1 MTETTAGALAQVTEL
16 DEERRR
22 FEGWLSQLEERR
34 ATTPARVFD
43 RVHDDY
49 STRLNDVLGRLA
61 GHAELLR
68 GAVDDLARRMDELRA
83 DEQRCADERAEGELR
98 ALVGEYDQ
106 DEWAVIE
113 ARTDATLADLVAER
127 QQVAGEHDRLAHVL
141 SLAAPAPA
149 HPEIAPAGHEAV
161 PAAASDPAAHDAA
174 PADLAAAGQ
183 PAPDRS
189 TPASGVPAEPAVSGG
204 EYDADVVAVEALAP
218 DMPAE
223 APVRMPEPSAGSWT
237 RGLGLTSAP
246 GRGGLGAPPPPS
258 SPSESD
264 RMLDDLRSSVSQS
277 PLAADSGT
285 PQIKTLKCQE
295 CGTMNY
301 PTEWYCERCGG
312 ELAAL

>member
-34 ATTPARVFD
+34 ADTPAHVFD
-43 RVHDDY
+43 RVHGDY
-49 STRLNDVLGRLA
+49 TTRLNDVLGRLA
-61 GHAELLR
+61 GHAEMLG
-68 GAVDDLARRMDELRA
+68 GAVDDLARRIDELRA

-98 ALVGEYDQ
+98 AAVGEYTRDQ
-106 DEWAVIE
+106 WAVIE

-127 QQVAGEHDRLAHVL
+127 QQVEAEHGRLAQVL

-149 HPEIAPAGHEAV
+149 PTGTSSSEVGTPEATADPASHGVVVDDMAGATAANEASAPDSTSSAVEISVERVTPEHEDEVVAVETLAPDAPAR
-161 PAAASDPAAHDAA
+161 ASDPAA
-174 PADLAAAGQ
+174 G
-183 PAPDRS
+183 S
-189 TPASGVPAEPAVSGG
+189 
-204 EYDADVVAVEALAP
+204 
-218 DMPAE
+218 
-223 APVRMPEPSAGSWT
+223 GSWT

-246 GRGGLGAPPPPS
+246 GRGGLGAPPPQ
-258 SPSESD
+258 PSESD